1 MHDLR
6 VYYQRNISKEEQEA
20 LEYLRGYD
28 DIVINKRSAVVVMDR
43 EKYVVPLKKDPA
55 ADMINKINAR
65 INTLHGDGYI
75 SDSTLQY
82 LLINS
87 DARARRFYLLS
98 KIHKTNC
105 PGRPVRSGCNT
116 PTEKVSA
123 FVDYQLKPL
132 VPQISSYV
140 KNTNDFVRKLKD
152 MGRLPEGAILVTID
166 VVGLYPHIPH

>member
-6 VYYQRNISKEEQEA
+6 VYYQRNISKEGQEA

-28 DIVINKRSAVVVMDR
+28 DIVINKGSAVVVMDR

-105 PGRPVRSGCNT
+105 PGRPVISGCNT
-116 PTEKVSA
+116 PTENKISA
-123 FVDYQLKPL
+123 FVDYQLRPL
-132 VPQISSYV
+132 VPQISLYV
-140 KNTNDFVRKLKD
+140 KDTKTF
-152 MGRLPEGAILVTID
+152 
-166 VVGLYPHIPH
+166 

>member
-28 DIVINKRSAVVVMDR
+28 DIVINKGSAVVVMDR

-87 DARARRFYLLS
+87 DARAGRFIFSLKYIRRIVQDGLL
-98 KIHKTNC
+98 
-105 PGRPVRSGCNT
+105 
-116 PTEKVSA
+116 
-123 FVDYQLKPL
+123 DL
-132 VPQISSYV
+132 VVI
-140 KNTNDFVRKLKD
+140 
-152 MGRLPEGAILVTID
+152 RLPKKYLHLWIIS
-166 VVGLYPHIPH
+166 